1 MVRRAALEN
10 LSQRKVLLTSC
21 VHKLSFIIY
30 LSVPIFGLSPRRNV
44 ISENQFAAL
53 NTGLLKVWHAG
64 WPVVETSTV
73 QT

>member
-1 MVRRAALEN
+1 MRRATLEN

-21 VHKLSFIIY
+21 VHKLSFVICFRV
-30 LSVPIFGLSPRRNV
+30 LIFGLSPRRNV

-64 WPVVETSTV
+64 WAVVETSTV